1 MRLAFL
7 SDAVEWNGAARV
19 FAMAA
24 RAFLQAGDEVR
35 FVVRPDTALQERLA
49 AENLPLE
56 LLPAGG
62 WLFSALRLRRILQ
75 ANRIDVVLV
84 HSEREHFM
92 AALASRF
99 GGGSAIVRR
108 TGPGQ
113 RLARGLF
120 TRIGARLARTAFMFT
135 GQSDAHAARVP
146 ARLGPVVVAELGIP
160 VDGVRPET
168 DSTGARAR
176 DPFHI
181 VCLYDGIAR
190 GLTALPIRTVALLAN
205 RHPEVHLSMVGTR
218 SDAEDIRMHVAS
230 LNVLDRVAL
239 LGERDDLP
247 LVMREATFGWVACR
261 GDDAALAML
270 DLMAAGLPVVAPD
283 DGIAR
288 RYIADGITGVVVRS
302 EDATLAAG
310 ALAGVLGR
318 ADQVQAMAE
327 AARARVARE
336 FPQSRMLEGFDR
348 AAKAARDR
356 SAATD
361 RSTARG

>member
-7 SDAVEWNGAARV
+7 SEAVEWNGATRV
-19 FAMAA
+19 FAMAG
-24 RAFLQAGDEVR
+24 RAFREAGDEVR
-35 FVVRPDTALQERLA
+35 FVVRPETALHERIA
-49 AENLPLE
+49 AENLPIE
-56 LLPAGG
+56 PWPSGG
-62 WLFSALRLRRILQ
+62 WLFSAFRLRRILQ
-75 ANRIDVVLV
+75 DNHIDVVFV
-84 HSEREHFM
+84 HSQSEHFM

-99 GGGSAIVRR
+99 GGGAAIVRR

-113 RLARGLF
+113 RLALGWA
-120 TRIGARLARTAFMFT
+120 TRIAARLARAAFMFT
-135 GQSDAHAARVP
+135 NQSDAHAARVP
-146 ARLGPVVVAELGIP
+146 ARRGPTVVAELGIP
-160 VDGVRPET
+160 VDGTRPEA
-168 DSTGARAR
+168 DSSGARPR

-181 VCLYDGIAR
+181 VCLYDGVAR
-190 GLTALPIRTVALLAN
+190 GLTALPIRTVALLAD

-218 SDAEDIRMHVAS
+218 SDAEDIRMHVAA

-247 LVMREATFGWVACR
+247 FVMREATFGWVACR
-261 GDDAALAML
+261 GDDAAFAML

-288 RYIADGITGVVVRS
+288 RYVADGITGVVVRS

-318 ADQVQAMAE
+318 AELVRAMAD

-348 AAKAARDR
+348 AAKAARE
-356 SAATD
+356 

>member
-7 SDAVEWNGAARV
+7 SDAVEWNGATRV

-24 RAFLQAGDEVR
+24 RAFAQVGDDVW
-35 FVVRPDTALQERLA
+35 FVIRPESALQERLA
-49 AENLPLE
+49 SDNLPIE
-56 LLPAGG
+56 PLPPGG
-62 WLFSALRLRRILQ
+62 WLFSAVRLRRILKR
-75 ANRIDVVLV
+75 NRIDVVFV
-84 HSEREHFM
+84 HSQREHLI
-92 AALASRF
+92 AALAARF
-99 GGGSAIVRR
+99 GGGAAIVRR

-113 RLARGLF
+113 RLVSGWA
-120 TRIGARLARTAFMFT
+120 TRIAARLAPTAFMFT
-135 GQSDAHAARVP
+135 NPSDVHAARVP
-146 ARLGPVVVAELGIP
+146 PQLGSVVLAELG
-160 VDGVRPET
+160 VSGDGARPES
-168 DSTGARAR
+168 DSAGARAR

-181 VCLYDGIAR
+181 VCVYDGVAR
-190 GLTALPIRTVALLAN
+190 GLTALPIRTVALLAD

-218 SDAEDIRMHVAS
+218 SDADDIRMHVAS

-247 LVMREATFGWVACR
+247 IVMREATFGWVACR
-261 GDDAALAML
+261 GDDAAFAML

-318 ADQVQAMAE
+318 ADLVRAMGE

-336 FPQSRMLEGFDR
+336 FPESRMLEGFDS
-348 AAKAARDR
+348 AAKAARARRDR
-356 SAATD
+356 S
-361 RSTARG
+361 SARG